1 MDYTPKSC
9 LAFRL
14 VPTSV
19 KMYITPLAIEANAV
33 PQLPLDPAATFNISV
48 VTKPLYTTDTTI
60 RTTPIKAEA
69 AKYFRKLIVTERKES
84 IIKNATN
91 NGAKAL
97 SIYKSKYR
105 KKMMIPSVIL
115 AINSVKPPTQVVRV
129 LHGQLPSRQY

>member
-19 KMYITPLAIEANAV
+19 KMYITPLAIDAKAV
-33 PQLPLDPAATFNISV
+33 PQLPLVPAATFNISV

-60 RTTPIKAEA
+60 RITPIKAEA
-69 AKYFRKLIVTERKES
+69 AKYFRKLIVTVRKES
-84 IIKNATN
+84 IIKKATN

-97 SIYKSKYR
+97 SIYKSKYLR
-105 KKMMIPSVIL
+105 KIIIPSIIL
-115 AINSVKPPTQVVRV
+115 AMN
-129 LHGQLPSRQY
+129 